1 METIKKEDYTF
12 AADIEKT
19 REYYKTNSLCDCSC
33 CRNYYAQIKNKFPK
47 LSDFLS
53 DFGIDISKPDEITS
67 IETDSEINYMSI
79 DYTVCGSIEKAGQ
92 NEIELYDNL
101 PLKIIVTDGFVSPN
115 GQHGEYFTI
124 SVEGIELPWFLNEP
138 FPKPITKSPK
148 FKHINLLRKIFKN
161 RTN

>member
-1 METIKKEDYTF
+1 M
-12 AADIEKT
+12 
-19 REYYKTNSLCDCSC
+19 
-33 CRNYYAQIKNKFPK
+33 
-47 LSDFLS
+47 SDFLS

-92 NEIELYDNL
+92 NEIEIYDNL

>member
-67 IETDSEINYMSI
+67 IETDSEINYMNI
-79 DYTVCGSIEKAGQ
+79 DYTVCGSIEKARQ
-92 NEIELYDNL
+92 NEIEIYDNL

-115 GQHGEYFTI
+115 GQHG
-124 SVEGIELPWFLNEP
+124 
-138 FPKPITKSPK
+138 
-148 FKHINLLRKIFKN
+148 
-161 RTN
+161 

>member
-19 REYYKTNSLCDCSC
+19 REYYKTNSLCGCSC

-53 DFGIDISKPDEITS
+53 DFGIDISKPDEIIS
-67 IETDSEINYMSI
+67 IETDSEINYMNI

-92 NEIELYDNL
+92 NNL
-101 PLKIIVTDGFVSPN
+101 KYLPICGKIPLI
-115 GQHGEYFTI
+115 
-124 SVEGIELPWFLNEP
+124 L
-138 FPKPITKSPK
+138 
-148 FKHINLLRKIFKN
+148 FKQMQRTPAPAERKCI
-161 RTN
+161 